1 MKKKHIFQ
9 ALKISPKYG
18 STLSPKISQNGQNG
32 LKNQPNLA
40 PKHAPLPR
48 LNKSSIINYQNI
60 FHQLSLHD
68 RKSKTLHKLSIQI
81 MQLVT

>member
-18 STLSPKISQNGQNG
+18 STLGPKISQNG
-32 LKNQPNLA
+32 LKNQPNFA
-40 PKHAPLPR
+40 PK
-48 LNKSSIINYQNI
+48 LNKPSIINYQNI

-68 RKSKTLHKLSIQI
+68 RKKSKTLHKLSIQI